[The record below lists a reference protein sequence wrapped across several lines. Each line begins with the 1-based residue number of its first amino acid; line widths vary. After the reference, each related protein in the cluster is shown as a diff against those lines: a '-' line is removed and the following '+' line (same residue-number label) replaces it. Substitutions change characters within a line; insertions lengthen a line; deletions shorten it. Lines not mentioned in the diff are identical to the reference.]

1 MELFPVEEQKPLPW
15 RQNRRHWCAGRRV
28 CDERVYRLALVRR
41 EGRDVNELL
50 YFGIV
55 TRLSDHRPAIGVA
68 HENDGFA
75 LRVDD
80 EIGRGDVTCQ
90 RKRRILD
97 DRDVVAVFLQV
108 LVDTL
113 PAGAVYETA
122 VNKND
127 SGHHVRV
134 AHEKSLSVM
143 VALWYCR
150 LRLGGVLPTPRREP
164 RSTTC
169 IGGVPSVAAAAK
181 AKRPWSVNP
190 TTLRP

>member
-28 CDERVYRLALVRR
+28 CNERGYRLALVRR

-50 YFGIV
+50 YLGIV
-55 TRLSDHRPAIGVA
+55 TRLGDHRSAIGVA

-80 EIGRGDVTCQ
+80 EIGRGDVTCE

-97 DRDVVAVFLQV
+97 DGDVVSVFLQV

-127 SGHHVRV
+127 GGHHVRV
-134 AHEKSLSVM
+134 GHEQFLSVM
-143 VALWYCR
+143 VCLRCCR
-150 LRLGGVLPTPRREP
+150 LRLGGVIPA
-164 RSTTC
+164 
-169 IGGVPSVAAAAK
+169 PSVT
-181 AKRPWSVNP
+181 P
-190 TTLRP
+190 TTLRPLGKKGKDDVHPDKG

>member
-1 MELFPVEEQKPLPW
+1 MELLPVEEQKPLPW

-28 CDERVYRLALVRR
+28 CDEGVYRFALVRR
-41 EGRDVNELL
+41 ERRDVNELL

-80 EIGRGDVTCQ
+80 AIGRGDVICE

-97 DRDVVAVFLQV
+97 DGDVVAVFLQV

-127 SGHHVRV
+127 GGHHVWV
-134 AHEKSLSVM
+134 GHEQLLSV
-143 VALWYCR
+143 VVSLRSCR
-150 LRLGGVLPTPRREP
+150 LDSAE
-164 RSTTC
+164 S
-169 IGGVPSVAAAAK
+169 SQ
-181 AKRPWSVNP
+181 
-190 TTLRP
+190 LRDENHAPQLESAEFSR

>member
-1 MELFPVEEQKPLPW
+1 MELFAVEEQEPLLR
-15 RQNRRHWCAGRRV
+15 RQNRRHWCARRRV
-28 CDERVYRLALVRR
+28 CDEGVYRFALVRR

-50 YFGIV
+50 YFGVV
-55 TRLSDHRPAIGVA
+55 TGLSDHRPAIGVA

-80 EIGRGDVTCQ
+80 EIGRGDVTCE

-97 DRDVVAVFLQV
+97 DGDVVAVFLQV

-127 SGHHVRV
+127 GGHHVRV
-134 AHEKSLSVM
+134 AHKKFPSVM
-143 VALWYCR
+143 VSLRCCR
-150 LRLGGVLPTPRREP
+150 FRLGGALPTPRREP
-164 RSTTC
+164 RSTTASAEFSRWRRLP
-169 IGGVPSVAAAAK
+169 GQDGPG
-181 AKRPWSVNP
+181 R
-190 TTLRP
+190 